1 LQDRWSA
8 RAENKQHSLGK
19 EVDKLVVITAA
30 RKKLQEQLGEAP
42 TEDGYIDCGKQAGIG
57 LFPNFATL
65 QTSC

>member
-8 RAENKQHSLGK
+8 RAEVKQHDLGK

-42 TEDGYIDCGKQAGIG
+42 TEEGYMDCGKRAGIG
-57 LFPNFATL
+57 LVHNFVSF